1 MNLNSAPYV
10 LFLAASALVHRLLPC
25 RLRNGF
31 LLLASW
37 IFYGIC
43 AARFLPLL
51 VLTTALAYGLG
62 RWMGA
67 RPAQKRTALLL
78 GLLVSFG
85 ILFLFKYLAFFGTL
99 LSSLLS
105 GAGLAPLALPA
116 LALPAGISFYTF
128 AVCGYLMDV
137 YRGKRPPETGF
148 VDFAL
153 FVSFFPAVL
162 SGPIERSTH
171 LLPQLKANRRP
182 GGGPTGEDVK
192 EGVTRFLLGLFKK
205 MVLAD
210 QLAIAV
216 NTAFADPASFT
227 GVQLLGAA
235 VAYSLQIYCD
245 FSAYSDMA
253 VGSGRL
259 LGFTLLENF
268 NAPYLCRSIQDFWR
282 RWHIS
287 LSSWF
292 RDYLY
297 FPLGG
302 SRRGRVRKYLNV
314 LIVFAVSG
322 LWHGA
327 AMTFVVWGLLNG
339 VYQILGAVTAPARSR
354 VRSALHLADDGALT
368 RCIQA
373 AVCFALLTVT
383 WVFFR
388 AASLGQAVEILHRIF
403 TLAGGV
409 FPLNVT
415 ALGLSRARLLA
426 VGLSVITLLLLD
438 LRSQRPARRPLRD
451 TVWLRYAAWTVLVLV
466 IVVFG
471 AYGTGYNAQE
481 FVYFNF

>member
-1 MNLNSAPYV
+1 MNLNSVPYV
-10 LFLAASALVHRLLPC
+10 LLLAAVALLHWA
-25 RLRNGF
+25 LRPELRCGF

-37 IFYGIC
+37 VFYGIC
-43 AARFLPLL
+43 APRFLPLL
-51 VLTTALAYGLG
+51 LATTLLVYGLG

-67 RPAQKRTALLL
+67 RPARRKPILLL
-78 GLLVSFG
+78 GLLVCFG
-85 ILFLFKYLAFFGTL
+85 ILFLFKYLGFFGGL
-99 LSSLLS
+99 LSSLLAR
-105 GAGLAPLALPA
+105 AGLAPLQLPA
-116 LALPAGISFYTF
+116 LLMPAGISFYTF
-128 AVCGYLMDV
+128 ALCGYLIDV
-137 YRGKRPPETGF
+137 YRGQQAPETSF

-153 FVSFFPAVL
+153 FASFFPAIL
-162 SGPIERSTH
+162 SGPIERATH
-171 LLPQLKANRRP
+171 LLPQLKAHRR
-182 GGGPTGEDVK
+182 GGSPSGEDVRI
-192 EGVTRFLLGLFKK
+192 GVTRFLLGLFKK

-210 QLAIAV
+210 QLAIVV
-216 NTAFADPASFT
+216 NTAYGDPAAFT

-235 VAYSLQIYCD
+235 LAYSLQIYCD

-253 VGSGRL
+253 IGSARL

-268 NAPYLCRSIQDFWR
+268 HAPYLCSSIQDFWR

-302 SRRGRVRKYLNV
+302 SRRGTVRKYVNV

-327 AMTFVVWGLLNG
+327 AMTFVVWGQLNV
-339 VYQILGAVTAPARSR
+339 VYQVIGELAAR
-354 VRSALHLADDGALT
+354 VRARIRGELHLPDGAAVT

-373 AVCFALLTVT
+373 VLCFLLLTVT

-388 AASLGQAVEILHRIF
+388 AASLQQALEILGRIF

-426 VGLSVITLLLLD
+426 VGLAVIVLLILD
-438 LRSQRPARRPLRD
+438 IRSQLPARQRLCD
-451 TVWLRYAAWTVLVLV
+451 TVWRRYAVWTALILA
-466 IVVFG
+466 IAVFG
-471 AYGTGYNAQE
+471 AYGPGYNAQE
-481 FVYFNF
+481 FLYFQF